1 VLHDMAEAQEG
12 EGMTAV
18 ARIDCRAEVAGS
30 NRLPVLAATINEH
43 LEAAETATR
52 RGLEHAIAA
61 GLLLIEA
68 KELVAHGEWIPWL
81 KANCRLSPRQAQI
94 YMLLA
99 RNRHKLTALKN
110 APDSHLTIAA
120 AVALVGKPRPERPH
134 GLPGQFDLLGGQ
146 EVPPLTPL
154 TGLER
159 ADLRAAFQERCA
171 QAESF
176 ATYAG
181 PVDDEVA
188 DAAERVVAA
197 WERLARDL
205 RGKVQDAKAFD
216 RAPRPPR
223 IEPANKGKL

>member
-1 VLHDMAEAQEG
+1 
-12 EGMTAV
+12 MTTV

-68 KELVAHGEWIPWL
+68 KDLVGHHGEWLPWL
-81 KANCRLSPRQAQI
+81 QANCRIGPRQAQT
-94 YMLLA
+94 YMRLA

-120 AVALVGKPRPERPH
+120 AVALVGKPKPERPH
-134 GLPGQFDLLGGQ
+134 GLPGQLDLLGGP
-146 EVPPLTPL
+146 EVPVPPLTAP

-159 ADLRAAFQERCA
+159 ADRKAAFLERCE
-171 QAESF
+171 QAIGF
-176 ATYAG
+176 ATYSG

-197 WERLARDL
+197 WGRLARDL

-216 RAPRPPR
+216 NHQRPSNGQRRAF
-223 IEPANKGKL
+223 

>member
-81 KANCRLSPRQAQI
+81 KANCRLSPRQAQV
-94 YMLLA
+94 YMRLA
-99 RNRHKLTALKN
+99 RNRDGAQK
-110 APDSHLTIAA
+110 
-120 AVALVGKPRPERPH
+120 
-134 GLPGQFDLLGGQ
+134 
-146 EVPPLTPL
+146 
-154 TGLER
+154 R
-159 ADLRAAFQERCA
+159 AGF
-171 QAESF
+171 
-176 ATYAG
+176 
-181 PVDDEVA
+181 
-188 DAAERVVAA
+188 
-197 WERLARDL
+197 
-205 RGKVQDAKAFD
+205 AFD
-216 RAPRPPR
+216 DCRSRGAGR
-223 IEPANKGKL
+223 